1 MEKLRKHLAILPD
14 CSGCMRYLVF
24 QNDACTLS
32 PVVAISIKM
41 AIRKTSIFGYVYLF
55 PDTVV
60 YTFSEAAFGEL
71 DYSINTMPQDLSNL
85 QYFFIVVAALTHSGA
100 QLNMSQSDSI
110 SNWMVNLLF
119 LTELSS
125 NKLKSP
131 QY

>member
-1 MEKLRKHLAILPD
+1 MCI
-14 CSGCMRYLVF
+14 
-24 QNDACTLS
+24 
-32 PVVAISIKM
+32 
-41 AIRKTSIFGYVYLF
+41 
-55 PDTVV
+55 
-60 YTFSEAAFGEL
+60 FSEAAFGEL